1 MEITH
6 DESGHAFETEIDGI
20 NSHLVY
26 EIQGEGADRKML
38 FTHTFV
44 APEHRGKGVAA
55 ALVKYGL
62 AYAREH
68 KYEIVPVCSYVVA
81 YLERHPEEG

>member
-1 MEITH
+1 MKIIHNE
-6 DESGHAFETEIDGI
+6 DSRAFETEIDGI
-20 NSHLVY
+20 RSHLDY
-26 EIQGEGADRKML
+26 EIRGQGDGRQML

-55 ALVKYGL
+55 ALAETGL
-62 AYAREH
+62 AYAREN
-68 KYEIVPVCSYVVA
+68 KYEIVPVCSYIAA